1 MKELISATGA
11 GNVYLQSFMS
21 YILHIDTSAETG
33 IVVLAQDG
41 ELIAVK
47 EQANARN
54 HAATINNDIDSL
66 LEENNIGLPDIAAF
80 CVNGG
85 PGSYTGLRIGLATAK
100 GYCYALD
107 KPLMMHNRLLLLS
120 LGGIYDTAN
129 TASVYMSVLQAREGE
144 YFVAAYDKAQNT
156 VLEPQHIDTA
166 GIARCIGQFQG
177 KLYITGHTD
186 ASVIAAFADRD
197 IAVNNTT
204 LPDTHAWIQYAFE
217 EYNCNRIVSLAHV
230 EPFYLKQVYTHKPKD
245 IK

>member
-33 IVVLAQDG
+33 MVALAQDG

-66 LEENNIGLPDIAAF
+66 LEENNIRLPDIATF

-100 GYCYALD
+100 GYCYALE

-144 YFVAAYDKAQNT
+144 YFIAAYDKALNI
-156 VLEPQHIDTA
+156 VLDPQHIDTD
-166 GIARCIGQFQG
+166 GIDRCIALLQG
-177 KLYITGHTD
+177 KILITGHTD
-186 ASVIAAFADRD
+186 TLVLAGHTGKDIVI
-197 IAVNNTT
+197 NNTT
-204 LPDTHAWIQYAFE
+204 LPDTHAWAKYAFE
-217 EYNCNRIVSLAHV
+217 EYNCNRIVSLAHA
-230 EPFYLKQVYTHKPKD
+230 EPFYLKQVYTHKPKG